1 MRYAFY
7 NAIKPDRELSFDCVI
22 IGTGLAGLYTA
33 LNIDSKFSCCLIT
46 KEGVDLSNSWLA
58 QGGIAAAINSDD
70 TPLFHLEDTLIAGA
84 GLCDEEAVKVLVDEG
99 PKDIRTLV
107 EMKVPFDLNTE
118 GDLLTTREGG
128 HRHNR
133 IVHAGGDATGRE
145 TVKALSVHVL
155 NRPNT
160 VYMEYTLFIDI
171 LTNQAGHVCGLVIR
185 DQNDRYV
192 HIKTSNIVL
201 ATGGIG
207 QVYKISTNPYVA
219 TGDGIAAAVRAG
231 AKLKDIE
238 FVQFHP
244 TGLYS
249 ESGDNRAFL
258 ISEAMRGEGALLKNR
273 EGVRFMLGKHELNEL
288 APRDI
293 VARGVIHELERSGDT
308 NVFLDIT
315 NKPEEFLS
323 KRFPTIYNECLRHGI
338 NIAKEWI
345 PVVPVQHYLMGGVKT
360 GLYGQTSI
368 PGLYACGETACTG
381 VHGANRLASNSMLEC
396 LVFGRRAAAD
406 ISLSLQKKIKFSC
419 PFPET
424 ESRPILEM
432 DYFAERVRLQNIMHM
447 NCGAIRTLS
456 GLRSAKIAIDALF
469 ERLNSGYGPG
479 KEYLE
484 LLNIVT
490 VAKAIVEA
498 ALGRPKSIGA
508 HYIEEDESYVNHAE
522 FPCS

>member
-1 MRYAFY
+1 MRYAF
-7 NAIKPDRELSFDCVI
+7 NSDIKPDRELSFDSVI

-33 LNIDSKFSCCLIT
+33 LHIDPRFSCCLIT

-58 QGGIAAAINSDD
+58 QGGIAAAISDDD

-84 GLCDEEAVKVLVDEG
+84 GLCDEKAVKVLVDEG

-107 EMKVPFDLNTE
+107 EMQVPFDLNSE

-155 NRPNT
+155 NRPNILC
-160 VYMEYTLFIDI
+160 MDHTLFVDVF
-171 LTNQAGHVCGLVIR
+171 TNADNHVCGLMIR
-185 DQNDRYV
+185 DQDDKYV
-192 HIKTSNIVL
+192 LIKTRNIVI

-207 QVYKISTNPYVA
+207 QVYETSTNPHIA
-219 TGDGIAAAVRAG
+219 TGDGIAAAQRAG
-231 AKLKDIE
+231 AAVKDIE

-249 ESGDNRAFL
+249 PSTDKRAFL

-273 EGVRFMLGKHELNEL
+273 DGVRFMLGKHELNEL

-315 NKPEEFLS
+315 HKSEEFLS
-323 KRFPTIYNECLRHGI
+323 KRFPTIYHECLNRGI
-338 NIAKEWI
+338 HIAREWI
-345 PVVPVQHYLMGGVKT
+345 PVVPVQHYLMGGIQT
-360 GLYGQTSI
+360 DLNGQTSV
-368 PGLYACGETACTG
+368 PGLYACGESACTG

-396 LVFGRRAAAD
+396 LVFGRRAAD
-406 ISLSLQKKIKFSC
+406 QINQSLHIARESCCFVPDSALRPALYMDFS
-419 PFPET
+419 E
-424 ESRPILEM
+424 
-432 DYFAERVRLQNIMHM
+432 ERTRLQHIMHTR
-447 NCGAIRTLS
+447 CGAIRTMS
-456 GLRSAKIAIDALF
+456 GLKSAESDISELLK
-469 ERLNSGYGPG
+469 RLEAGFHPC

-484 LLNIVT
+484 LLNITT
-490 VAKAIVEA
+490 VANCIIKA
-498 ALGRPKSIGA
+498 ALKRSASIGA
-508 HYIEEDESYVNHAE
+508 HHIEEDERI
-522 FPCS
+522 